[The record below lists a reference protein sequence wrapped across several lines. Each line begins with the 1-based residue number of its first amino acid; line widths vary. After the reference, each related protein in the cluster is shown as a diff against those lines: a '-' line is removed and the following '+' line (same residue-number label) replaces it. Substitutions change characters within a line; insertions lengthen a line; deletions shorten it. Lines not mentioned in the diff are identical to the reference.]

1 MNQLNQRYPFIVV
14 EGLDGTGKTTLRKG
28 LFRLWEG
35 LYGVTPLCV
44 LTTNFLAPDQA
55 AAIVA
60 GKYRP
65 DPGNRDSYLSA
76 IAADKRATLERLVL
90 PQRSVRP
97 VIADRWLLSELAFF
111 AVKHGMKASE
121 TYQALAADLAVA
133 PDLTLVLDLETDAS
147 MSRARARQG
156 DAVRSDWDVSD
167 VQRQVRETYEAVLT
181 KPDAF
186 PLLGDVVRL
195 DARRLRAEVLLAAWD
210 VLRERRMV
218 PPLTTPAEEVHAD
231 GGDSR
236 G

>member
-1 MNQLNQRYPFIVV
+1 MNDRYPFIVI

-44 LTTNFLAPDQA
+44 LTTNFLAVDQA
-55 AAIVA
+55 AAIVT
-60 GKYRP
+60 GKYQP
-65 DPGNRDSYLSA
+65 NAGNRDAYLSA

-90 PQRSVRP
+90 PQRPARP

-111 AVKHGMKASE
+111 AVKHDMKVSK
-121 TYQALAADLAVA
+121 TYEALATRLTAA

-147 MSRARARQG
+147 MSRAHARQG
-156 DAVRSDWDVSD
+156 DAVRADWDVHN
-167 VQRQVRETYEAVLT
+167 VQSRVRETYESVVT
-181 KPDAF
+181 KPDGF

-195 DARRLRAEVLLAAWD
+195 DARRPRCEVLLAAWD
-210 VLRERRMV
+210 VLRERHLV
-218 PPLTTPAEEVHAD
+218 PSLTAQVE
-231 GGDSR
+231 GGENH